1 MLTPVRRT
9 QNWLPSI
16 FNDFFD
22 TDWMEKA
29 NSTAPAINVFETENS
44 YEVELAAPGLTKE
57 DFKVNVDSDDN
68 LVISMEKKTDNSEK
82 DKKGRYLRREFSY
95 QQFEQCMV
103 LPDDADKEKISAK
116 VENGVLK
123 IDMPKITEAE
133 IKKNQRLITV
143 A

>member
-44 YEVELAAPGLTKE
+44 YEVELAAPGLAKE

-68 LVISMEKKTDNSEK
+68 LVISMEKKADNSEK

-95 QQFEQCMV
+95 RQFEQCMV
-103 LPDDADKEKISAK
+103 LPEDADKEKISAK

-123 IDMPKITEAE
+123 IDMPKISEAK

>member
-68 LVISMEKKTDNSEK
+68 LVISMEKKTDDSEK

-95 QQFEQCMV
+95 RQFEQCMV
-103 LPDDADKEKISAK
+103 LPDDANKEKISAK

-123 IDMPKITEAE
+123 IDMPKVSEAE

>member
-133 IKKNQRLITV
+133 IKKNQRLIAV

>member
-68 LVISMEKKTDNSEK
+68 LVISIEKKTDNSEK

-95 QQFEQCMV
+95 RQFEQCMV
-103 LPDDADKEKISAK
+103 LPDDANKEKISAK

-123 IDMPKITEAE
+123 IDMPKVSEAE

>member
-95 QQFEQCMV
+95 RQFEQCMV
-103 LPDDADKEKISAK
+103 LPDDANKEKISAK

-123 IDMPKITEAE
+123 IDMPKVSEAE